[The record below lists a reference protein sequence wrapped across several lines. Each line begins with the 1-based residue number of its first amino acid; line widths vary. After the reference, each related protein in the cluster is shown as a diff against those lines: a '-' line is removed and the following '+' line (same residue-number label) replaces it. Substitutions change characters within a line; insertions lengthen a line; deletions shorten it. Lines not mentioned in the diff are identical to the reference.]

1 MNIDRNKII
10 KMGCTL
16 ALVFLAVA
24 VMRKVV
30 DYNSITL
37 ADYAALNAPSPGA
50 EATDASLDTQ
60 PADAVSSGEETAG
73 APEGM
78 SGEGQTTP
86 GTNGNGQGPD
96 SMESTSSSATAS
108 GLVGATLNGEAL
120 LEQRVTYAESFYY
133 EPLSDNLRRY
143 ITGVSYPDPSNSGNT
158 LMITYDEL
166 SYLHLLHYDFDGNL
180 AEGELICNSLIANDL
195 IEIFYE
201 LYRNEYRLEK
211 VRLIDEYDGDD
222 IAAMEDNNTS
232 CFNYRVVA
240 GSTSLSRHA
249 LGLAIDINPL
259 YNPYISWDENG
270 REQVS
275 PEIAG
280 AYADR
285 SGSFPYKIDEND
297 LCYRLF
303 IDHGFTWGG
312 DWNSAKDYQH
322 FQKIPDQYR

>member
-10 KMGCTL
+10 KMGCIL

-24 VMRKVV
+24 VMKRVV
-30 DYNSITL
+30 DYNSISL
-37 ADYAALNAPSPGA
+37 ADYAARNAPSSGT
-50 EATDASLDTQ
+50 EATDASLGTQPADTASSGTQ
-60 PADAVSSGEETAG
+60 PADADSPNGASGEAKV
-73 APEGM
+73 
-78 SGEGQTTP
+78 SGP
-86 GTNGNGQGPD
+86 
-96 SMESTSSSATAS
+96 
-108 GLVGATLNGEAL
+108 VGATLNGEAL

-143 ITGVSYPDPSNSGNT
+143 ITGVSYPSPSDDENT

-180 AEGELICNSLIANDL
+180 AEGELICNSMIANDL

-275 PEIAG
+275 PEIAS

-303 IDHGFTWGG
+303 ISHGFTWGG

-322 FQKIPDQYR
+322 FQKVPDRYR